1 MKKVAEIVQKLV
13 YCCLPQSKINV
24 SLEAEKNSSNVDSN
38 FLPLCVAGHMP
49 SASPLGLPTK
59 KTNNV
64 IITSYILSTSYY
76 SSIGTLISPLKIMIF
91 VGRVVLDKNLK
102 FRYLK

>member
-1 MKKVAEIVQKLV
+1 MNIDSYEKSCRNSAKVSIL
-13 YCCLPQSKINV
+13 LSKINV

-64 IITSYILSTSYY
+64 IITSYILSLHHIIAVSELW
-76 SSIGTLISPLKIMIF
+76 SAH
-91 VGRVVLDKNLK
+91 
-102 FRYLK
+102 